1 MARRRGPKPNLA
13 AVERRRTPY
22 AKKRRAT
29 YVNELGDRVWA
40 TIVAFLG
47 EFPDA
52 DQDVI
57 GDAFDACWQRLAHEA
72 SSTEAD

>member
-1 MARRRGPKPNLA
+1 MGRRGPKPNLA

-29 YVNELGDRVWA
+29 YVNELRDRGWD
-40 TIVAFLG
+40 TIVALLG

-57 GDAFDACWQRLAHEA
+57 SNAFDACRQRLPHEA